1 MKVFEVGLICE
12 FEGGGRRVLMA
23 DNDRLFANAKMYLLG
38 AVDKHSEEMEVL
50 YGDADDEFS
59 KKYADECQQ
68 QLAAIRRES
77 SNARDNLNN
86 SKSMDDLRKIRMGE
100 SSLMVIVDEREVLGG
115 AK

>member
-12 FEGGGRRVLMA
+12 FEGDGRRVLMA

-50 YGDADDEFS
+50 YGDADEFS

-77 SNARDNLNN
+77 SNARDDLNN

-100 SSLMVIVDEREVLGG
+100 SSLMVIIDGREVLGG
-115 AK
+115 NK